1 MAVPSEPRARPF
13 ERRGIVPT
21 CPPLLMSELP
31 PDADAAPQGVPSAEP
46 LAAPNPGPTPTA
58 GAQAA
63 ILVDYQNLH
72 HYLKGRTEPNSSTA
86 DLAAQLF
93 LALRDRLA
101 LDSIRLTRGRA
112 YADFGALDEN
122 ARHVQRSLYLHG
134 IDPVFV
140 PATMHRNTTDLQLAV
155 DAIEMRVQHPEI
167 GTFLLVAGDRDYA
180 PVVQALLSAGKTV
193 LVVGFKEHLSPFLL
207 EHTNGGEYLD
217 AASLLPTDALVPEVE
232 IGSPIEVT
240 VFAEI
245 VDPAYEID
253 YDALEVIEKYFGQYD
268 EIYLTPLLR
277 RLSEEI
283 GEVADHDPKSLISDL
298 EECGAARLERRRG
311 MPYDYTVLI
320 VNSDHPAVIEIREEL
335 GTADAVTTDDGLPF
349 DEAPEI

>member
-1 MAVPSEPRARPF
+1 
-13 ERRGIVPT
+13 
-21 CPPLLMSELP
+21 
-31 PDADAAPQGVPSAEP
+31 
-46 LAAPNPGPTPTA
+46 
-58 GAQAA
+58 
-63 ILVDYQNLH
+63 VDYQNLH
-72 HYLKGRTEPNSSTA
+72 HTLRSRTQPGASAA
-86 DLAAQLF
+86 DLAGQLF

-112 YADFGALDEN
+112 YADYGGLDEH

-155 DAIEMRVQHPEI
+155 DAVEMRDRYPEI

-180 PVVQALLSAGKTV
+180 PVVQALLAAGRTV
-193 LVVGFKEHLSPFLL
+193 YVVGFKEHLSPYLL
-207 EHTNGGEYLD
+207 EHTHGGEFLD
-217 AASLLPTDALVPEVE
+217 AAALLPADALVPEIEV
-232 IGSPIEVT
+232 GQPIEVT
-240 VFAEI
+240 TFAEI
-245 VDPAYEID
+245 IDPAHEID
-253 YDALEVIEKYFGQYD
+253 YDALEVIEKFFGQYD

-283 GEVADHDPKSLISDL
+283 GEVDGHDPKSLIADL

-320 VNSDHPAVIEIREEL
+320 VNPDHPAVQEVHEEL
-335 GTADAVTTDDGLPF
+335 SESPDVSTPDGLPF
-349 DEAPEI
+349 EDAPEM